1 MQGSG
6 GLIPC
11 SSQLSYLDIKKKKKI
26 NFIFARQSVGRI
38 QECVTVGVSFLD
50 SVLDEYIFLKPGI
63 VPEFLNP
70 LSPAIT
76 RIHIE

>member
-11 SSQLSYLDIKKKKKI
+11 SSQLSYLDIKKKKI

-76 RIHIE
+76 GIHIE